1 MRWHINEKA
10 FPLQKKRKERMKL
23 QNPNTQVHRDFFLSV
38 CLRIYSE
45 IRKKESSASSH
56 DRMMLKI
63 LFSKNDEVQ
72 YLSEKKQP
80 TLLSLLALR
89 ELSCMN
95 FIQRDIKKQI
105 RA

>member
-1 MRWHINEKA
+1 
-10 FPLQKKRKERMKL
+10 
-23 QNPNTQVHRDFFLSV
+23 
-38 CLRIYSE
+38 
-45 IRKKESSASSH
+45 
-56 DRMMLKI
+56 MMLKI